1 MSSMSSMLYTMGT
14 ALDRASDS
22 GVAVSILVEGAWVD
36 GQVAAVD
43 SMGVVLEN
51 PDGNHAVIRVDR
63 IAAVKVHSESPFRA
77 QLARGGHL
85 EDASARPMPG
95 PVPGPRSA

>member
-1 MSSMSSMLYTMGT
+1 MSSMLYTMGT
-14 ALDRASDS
+14 ALDRAADS
-22 GVAVSILVEGAWVD
+22 GVGVSILVEGAWVE

-63 IAAVKVHSESPFRA
+63 IAAVKVHTESPFRS
-77 QLARGGHL
+77 QLPRYPAEPL
-85 EDASARPMPG
+85 AAT
-95 PVPGPRSA
+95 VPGPRTA

>member
-1 MSSMSSMLYTMGT
+1 MSSMLYTMGT
-14 ALDRASDS
+14 ALDRAADS
-22 GVAVSILVEGAWVD
+22 GVGVSILVEGAWVE

-63 IAAVKVHSESPFRA
+63 IAAVKVHTESPFRTPITPCVTEPFA
-77 QLARGGHL
+77 P
-85 EDASARPMPG
+85 S
-95 PVPGPRSA
+95 VPGPRTA